1 MNDLGIR
8 LMLIPAFG
16 IGIPHLTG
24 LLTPFGPETR
34 THWLS
39 YPWFILISFLIWH
52 GNRFFLIQ
60 QRKHLDWFSHPF
72 RKVSLLL
79 FANIFYT
86 APLTVSMLLFW
97 YYTVGLK
104 TDWAVIRTA
113 TLACIVCV
121 VFITH
126 VYETVYLIQQRES
139 DLLTFEN
146 SNAPERKPSLRH

>member
-1 MNDLGIR
+1 MPATLSLPKPENGETKLKIDPPKPPASEPHLNDLGIR

-86 APLTVSMLLFW
+86 AF
-97 YYTVGLK
+97 
-104 TDWAVIRTA
+104 
-113 TLACIVCV
+113 TLR
-121 VFITH
+121 
-126 VYETVYLIQQRES
+126 L
-139 DLLTFEN
+139 
-146 SNAPERKPSLRH
+146 